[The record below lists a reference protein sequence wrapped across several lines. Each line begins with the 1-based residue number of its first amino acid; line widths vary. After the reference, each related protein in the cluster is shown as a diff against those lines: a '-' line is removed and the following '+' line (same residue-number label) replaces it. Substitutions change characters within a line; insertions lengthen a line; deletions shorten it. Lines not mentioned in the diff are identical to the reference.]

1 MTIITLSPKG
11 QLTIPVS
18 ARKKLLSQKF
28 LFEMVGSTI
37 TLTPVKIEPMQEKP
51 QDELSQIHT
60 LGEKSFDFWNN
71 NADDAYHTYFLKQER
86 HEV

>member
-28 LFEMVGSTI
+28 LFEMEGNSI
-37 TLTPVKIEPMQEKP
+37 KLTPVKIEIIEEQKN
-51 QDELSQIHT
+51 DELSQISA
-60 LGEKSFDFWNN
+60 LAEKSFDFWNN
-71 NADDAYHTYFLKQER
+71 DVDDVYQEYFLKNKD
-86 HEV
+86 HEL